1 MAFKIPE
8 MLFSTFQGP
17 SSPVF
22 PQKSAFHHLY
32 INKGDCGIYTF
43 ISSLNIF
50 HLANVFFQE
59 EDKYCRASGK
69 RIGNLDHWLH
79 KP

>member
-32 INKGDCGIYTF
+32 INIASNNTQF
-43 ISSLNIF
+43 T
-50 HLANVFFQE
+50 NVLLTCE
-59 EDKYCRASGK
+59 A
-69 RIGNLDHWLH
+69 L
-79 KP
+79 